1 MAQWTLL
8 PSMFSFPQL
17 LLKFFFLLTIL
28 TDNTA
33 RSHDNIEEELTRS
46 LLNCPLCA
54 GSEPCLRSCRTDGLN
69 GVKQSWEKCLR
80 YCMGEN
86 DPMVNMFLDL
96 AKTLGSKGKGSKK
109 SLLTVRKETAE
120 SQTKESDLKPISNV
134 KYNTDPVDEERE
146 IL

>member
-1 MAQWTLL
+1 
-8 PSMFSFPQL
+8 
-17 LLKFFFLLTIL
+17 
-28 TDNTA
+28 
-33 RSHDNIEEELTRS
+33 
-46 LLNCPLCA
+46 
-54 GSEPCLRSCRTDGLN
+54 
-69 GVKQSWEKCLR
+69 
-80 YCMGEN
+80 MGEN